1 MSEMATLPSPDGVPF
16 FGHGF
21 AFSRDPFG
29 SLEAW
34 ATHGDVV
41 RLSFPGQTFHMVTD
55 PELIGEMLMNTGPGG
70 SFSIGP
76 AQREAFEGL
85 EDEALTANIG
95 ERWRTLRTALQPA
108 FTRETIQ
115 RYGDR
120 MVEEAA
126 SWIDER
132 ENGEELDL
140 HREMRL
146 LTLGVLSGTLLGAD
160 VDGAEEVVLGAADAT
175 IDRGDIRR
183 PGNLLPDWVPTPTER
198 RFQRSVRKLQEF
210 VEERIEERQAQAE
223 GDDVASVL
231 LAAHERG
238 ELTREEVKDN
248 MVAILLG
255 GHDTTAVTLTY
266 ALYLLSEHPE
276 VRRELVEEYEEVVG
290 SEQDEEVVGAEQDEE
305 VVGNGLPGVGAF
317 DDLERTRNVIS
328 ETLRLYPP
336 AFTANRQATE
346 SVTLGEYEFP
356 EGTQFLMPQWVLHR
370 DERFWKD
377 PERFDPSRWSRETDR
392 PEYAYFPF
400 SGGPRH
406 CIGMQFARLEL
417 ALVLSTLVGHL
428 ELDVSVAEPLTFTP
442 SLTLR
447 PEVEMLA
454 TVQRRD

>member
-85 EDEALTANIG
+85 EDDALTANTG
-95 ERWRTLRTALQPA
+95 KRWRKLRKALQPA
-108 FTRETIQ
+108 FTRETIK

-120 MVEEAA
+120 MVGETAA
-126 SWIDER
+126 WIDER
-132 ENGEELDL
+132 EDGEEIDL
-140 HREMRL
+140 YREMRL
-146 LTLGVLSGTLLGAD
+146 LTLGVLSSTLLGAD
-160 VDGAEEVVLGAADAT
+160 VDGAEDVVLGAADAT
-175 IDRGDIRR
+175 IDRADLRR
-183 PGNLLPDWVPTPTER
+183 PGNLLPDWIPTPTER
-198 RFQRSVRKLQEF
+198 RFQRSVRELEAF
-210 VEERIEERQAQAE
+210 VEDCIEERQAQAE

-238 ELTREEVKDN
+238 DLSEREVEDN

-276 VRRELVEEYEEVVG
+276 IRKGLVEEYEEVVG
-290 SEQDEEVVGAEQDEE
+290 AEKDEEAAGT
-305 VVGNGLPGVGAF
+305 GLPGVSAF

-346 SVTLGEYEFP
+346 PVSLGGYEFP
-356 EGTQFLMPQWVLHR
+356 EGAQFLMPQWVLHR
-370 DERFWKD
+370 DERFWD
-377 PERFDPSRWSRETDR
+377 EPERFDPSRWSRETDR

-406 CIGMQFARLEL
+406 CIGMHFARLEL
-417 ALVLSTLVGHL
+417 TLVLSTLVGHL
-428 ELDVSVAEPLTFTP
+428 ELDVSVEEPLTFTP

-454 TVQRRD
+454 TVSTR

>member
-1 MSEMATLPSPDGVPF
+1 MSEMATPPSPDGVPL

-34 ATHGDVV
+34 ASQGDLV
-41 RLSFPGQTFHMVTD
+41 RLSFPGQTFHVVTD
-55 PELIGEMLMNTGPGG
+55 PELIGEILMNTGPSG
-70 SFSIGP
+70 SFTIGP

-85 EDEALTANIG
+85 EDEALTANTG
-95 ERWRTLRTALQPA
+95 ERWRKLRKALQPA
-108 FTRETIQ
+108 FTRETIH

-120 MVEEAA
+120 MVGEAA
-126 SWIDER
+126 HWIDER
-132 ENGEELDL
+132 EDGEEIDL
-140 HREMRL
+140 YREMRL

-160 VDGAEEVVLGAADAT
+160 VDGTEDVVLGAADAT
-175 IDRGDIRR
+175 IDRADLRR

-198 RFQRSVRKLQEF
+198 RFQRSVRELEKF
-210 VEERIEERQAQAE
+210 VEECIEKRHAQAE

-238 ELTREEVKDN
+238 DLSEKEVKDN

-276 VRRELVEEYEEVVG
+276 IRRELVEEYEEVVG
-290 SEQDEEVVGAEQDEE
+290 SEGEEVVGSVAI
-305 VVGNGLPGVGAF
+305 GTGLPDVDAF
-317 DDLERTRNVIS
+317 DDLQRTQNVIS

-336 AFTANRQATE
+336 AFTANRQATR

-356 EGTQFLMPQWVLHR
+356 EGAQFLMPQWVLHR
-370 DERFWKD
+370 DERFWD
-377 PERFDPSRWSRETDR
+377 EPERFDPSRWSRETDR

-406 CIGMQFARLEL
+406 CIGMHFARLEL
-417 ALVLSTLVGHL
+417 ALVLATLVGHL
-428 ELDVSVAEPLTFTP
+428 ELDVSVEEPLTFTP

-454 TVQRRD
+454 TVRHR